1 MTLLKICGMRSE
13 MDLTACRE
21 ADYHGFILSSD
32 SPRCLSVANAVRLV
46 KRSGAKRVL
55 VTTEA
60 NLSRVEALVKDLRP
74 DVLQLHSRMPG
85 WEVQEARSLVPEV
98 WALVSMGRGGEQVRL
113 DDLKGRCDGV
123 VLDTASV
130 RGGGSGSV
138 HDWSASAHVRGT
150 FPGKIILAGGIG
162 AENIADAVRT
172 VRPHIIDVSSGI
184 EREGGKGRHLF
195 EELKA
200 NLKRV
205 DDEQR

>member
-1 MTLLKICGMRSE
+1 MLKICGMRSE

-98 WALVSMGRGGEQVRL
+98 WAL
-113 DDLKGRCDGV
+113 
-123 VLDTASV
+123 
-130 RGGGSGSV
+130 
-138 HDWSASAHVRGT
+138 
-150 FPGKIILAGGIG
+150 
-162 AENIADAVRT
+162 
-172 VRPHIIDVSSGI
+172 
-184 EREGGKGRHLF
+184 
-195 EELKA
+195 
-200 NLKRV
+200 
-205 DDEQR
+205 